1 MLCAVMILDREG
13 RGGNAEQGLGGVG
26 GLRIILLDE

>member
-1 MLCAVMILDREG
+1 MLCAVMILDMEG
-13 RGGNAEQGLGGVG
+13 RGGYGEQGLGG

>member
-13 RGGNAEQGLGGVG
+13 RGGNAEQGLGG
-26 GLRIILLDE
+26 GLRIILLVE